1 MITEVYTIEQEGFGL
16 DALVADGENALLRDT
31 LDLPEMKLK
40 DSNAAPFKF
49 RQLTEN
55 ESKVFKVL
63 FPVGTA
69 LEKYYSF
76 VPNEVL
82 EALKDFR
89 ETCPTRLHG
98 SPRVWHAKDYDPDP
112 VLVQGFQKNPDYN
125 FASGYY
131 LIARWGKALPPFE
144 ELQYTAFHRWR
155 AQRLNKLRALKQELK
170 AAIKLT
176 KNSESINADIDPSL
190 FV

>member
-16 DALVADGENALLRDT
+16 DALVADGENALLRDS
-31 LDLPEMKLK
+31 LELPEMKLK

-49 RQLTEN
+49 RPITET
-55 ESKVFKVL
+55 ESKVFKIL
-63 FPVGTA
+63 FPVDTA
-69 LEKYYSF
+69 LEKYDSF

-89 ETCPTRLHG
+89 DTCPTRLQG
-98 SPRVWHAKDYDPDP
+98 APRVWHAKDYDPDP
-112 VLVQGFQKNPDYN
+112 VLVQGFQENPDYN
-125 FASGYY
+125 FTSGYY
-131 LIARWGKALPPFE
+131 LIARWGKALLPFE
-144 ELQYTAFHRWR
+144 ELEFTAFHHWR
-155 AQRLNKLRALKQELK
+155 AQRLNKLRAMKQELK

-176 KNSESINADIDPSL
+176 KNSESINGDVNPAL